1 MRILSL
7 HLRFD
12 DGTLKH
18 VVGSRFLDGTSRAE
32 DRQRL
37 DWRPLHA
44 TEKPNAIAGV
54 RPTHLMVPV
63 LSLCPALRECIA

>member
-1 MRILSL
+1 MLGL

-12 DGTLKH
+12 DGALKH
-18 VVGSRFLDGTSRAE
+18 VVGGRFLDGTSRAE

-37 DWRPLHA
+37 DWRPLRV

-54 RPTHLMVPV
+54 RPTLLMVPV